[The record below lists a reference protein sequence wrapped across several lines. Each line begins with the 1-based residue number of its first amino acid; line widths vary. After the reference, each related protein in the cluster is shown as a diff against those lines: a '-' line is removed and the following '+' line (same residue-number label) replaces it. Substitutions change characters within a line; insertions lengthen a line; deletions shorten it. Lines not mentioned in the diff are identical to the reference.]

1 MCAAMTENKHGSCDF
16 TDERISNML
25 NSSNTPSANRDGMA
39 LLVIDVQTALF
50 ERSTPIYKADDLLR
64 NIMTLIQR
72 AREAGTPVFYV
83 QHANE
88 KLLPEGSEG
97 WQLHPQ
103 LQAVPPDALIHK
115 CHGSAFQETQ
125 LKEFLDVRNVGTL
138 VITGLVTHGC
148 VKATGQDALKQGYT
162 VILTEDAHSS
172 YSKDAAR
179 LIEEWNGKLGE
190 AGATVLPT
198 EEVDFSLCVTNR
210 IY

>member
-1 MCAAMTENKHGSCDF
+1 MN
-16 TDERISNML
+16 
-25 NSSNTPSANRDGMA
+25 NSPNAPSANRDGTA

-72 AREAGTPVFYV
+72 AREAGAPVFYV

-103 LQAVPPDALIHK
+103 LQALPPDAIIHK
-115 CHGSAFQETQ
+115 RHGSAFQETH
-125 LKEFLDVRNVGTL
+125 LKEILDARNVGIL

-148 VKATGQDALKQGYT
+148 VKATCQDALKQGYT
-162 VILTEDAHSS
+162 VILVEDAHSS
-172 YSKDAAR
+172 YSKQAAE
-179 LIEEWNGKLGE
+179 LIKEWNRKLRE
-190 AGATVLPT
+190 AGATVLAT
-198 EEVDFSLCVTNR
+198 EAVDFGQR
-210 IY
+210 E

>member
-1 MCAAMTENKHGSCDF
+1 MNNAVDGSSENQ
-16 TDERISNML
+16 
-25 NSSNTPSANRDGMA
+25 DGIA

-50 ERSTPIYKADDLLR
+50 ERSTPIYKADNLLR

-72 AREAGTPVFYV
+72 AREAGAPVLYV

-103 LQAVPPDALIHK
+103 LQTLPPDAIIHK
-115 CHGSAFQETQ
+115 RHGSAFQETQ
-125 LKEFLDVRNVGTL
+125 LKKILDARNVGTL

-148 VKATGQDALKQGYT
+148 VRATCQDALKQGYT
-162 VILTEDAHSS
+162 VILVEDAHSS

-179 LIEEWNGKLGE
+179 LIEEWNGKLRA

-198 EEVDFSLCVTNR
+198 EEVDFSLCVTNC